1 MTQREAL
8 LCIVGPTAVG
18 KTALALEVARC
29 LRGEIVSADALAV
42 YRGMRIGTAQPSAA
56 ERKGIA
62 YHLIDF
68 LSPDKTFSVGQYQQL
83 ADACLQVIRQRGH
96 LPILCGG
103 SGLYV
108 DAVIKR
114 YRFAG
119 QPASAQ
125 LRQSLQKRLEN
136 EGLEGLVED
145 LRRRD
150 PHTWARIDRRNP
162 RRVLRAL
169 EIALQRSYNEQ
180 PERDNRL
187 RGEALPAI
195 KIGLTL
201 SREQLYRQIEMR
213 VDAMIASGWL
223 EEAEQLQVRY
233 PQLSQT
239 ALSAIGYRELFAYLD
254 GRLSFEEAV
263 AEIKLRTR
271 HLAKR
276 QWSWFRRDPE
286 IRWLDASDG
295 IDACA
300 EAIVRCFSDR

>member
-1 MTQREAL
+1 MTERKPL

-18 KTALALEVARC
+18 KTALALEVARS
-29 LRGEIVSADALAV
+29 LHGEIVSADALAV
-42 YRGMRIGTAQPSAA
+42 YHGMRIGTAQPTAV
-56 ERKGIA
+56 EREGVA

-68 LSPDKTFSVGQYQQL
+68 LPPDKMFSVGQYQQL
-83 ADACLQVIRQRGH
+83 AETCLQVIRQRAH

-119 QPASAQ
+119 QPASVQ
-125 LRQSLQKRLEN
+125 LRQSLQKRLET
-136 EGLEGLVED
+136 EGLEELVED

-169 EIALQRSYNEQ
+169 EVALQRPQDGQEDRY
-180 PERDNRL
+180 DRL
-187 RGEALPAI
+187 RGETLPAI

-201 SREQLYRQIEMR
+201 PREQLYRQIEMR

-223 EEAEQLQVRY
+223 EEAERLKGHY
-233 PQLSQT
+233 PHLSQT
-239 ALSAIGYRELFAYLD
+239 AWSAIGYKELFAYLD
-254 GRLSFEEAV
+254 GQLSLQEAV
-263 AEIKLRTR
+263 AKIKQRTR

-286 IRWLDASDG
+286 IQWLDASDG
-295 IDACA
+295 IAACA
-300 EAIVRCFSDR
+300 EEIVRRFADL